1 MQKLHPRAYL
11 ARYMYAI
18 NVNRI
23 IVINLKNGQYTQIR
37 TNGFTPYSRHRDP
50 VSSHSHAFKCHLPPP
65 DPQHITYQTLLT
77 KTGAPIPRRTAM
89 GEGTQCR
96 AREARKCQCHTM
108 DSRQRPPP
116 GAKLISLTM
125 GYKYKRTAE
134 GDITERKAQC
144 SLRGDLMRPHQ
155 RYNPDHTAAPMADKI
170 TIRLLLAVKAAYGL
184 PAAHLD
190 IKSAFTHETYKYD
203 ADVYVK
209 QHPRFDGTYKHGG
222 KGSKLIRNVY
232 GSPSGG
238 TTTSKEPRCSSND
251 TNIYKANRTPASST
265 R

>member
-1 MQKLHPRAYL
+1 
-11 ARYMYAI
+11 
-18 NVNRI
+18 
-23 IVINLKNGQYTQIR
+23 
-37 TNGFTPYSRHRDP
+37 
-50 VSSHSHAFKCHLPPP
+50 
-65 DPQHITYQTLLT
+65 
-77 KTGAPIPRRTAM
+77 M

-96 AREARKCQCHTM
+96 AREARQFQCHAM

-116 GAKLISLTM
+116 GAKLIPLTM

-134 GDITERKAQC
+134 GDITEKKARC

-155 RYNPDHTAAPMADKI
+155 HYNPDHTAAPMADKT

-184 PAAHLD
+184 TAAHFD

-209 QHPRFDGTYKHGG
+209 QHPRFDGSYKHGG
-222 KGSKLIRNVY
+222 KGGKLIINLY

-238 TTTSKEPRCSSND
+238 YYYLQGAQVLLQQHKYTQSQQDPCFFYKIENKRQYTLVGLSTDDFLVVATHKKLVTELHNTLKSKYTTKT
-251 TNIYKANRTPASST
+251 
-265 R
+265 